1 MVAGRYCRAV
11 ERAGGIP
18 VLLPPVKSL
27 KQPLA
32 SLCQGLLL
40 SGGGDPDPSLYG
52 ELPHPKLGK
61 VDQERDH
68 WELTLIH
75 KAREEQ
81 IPILGIC
88 RGIQILNVALGGSLY
103 QDLPS
108 QYIEADEHWQ
118 KLPGEEVSHR
128 VQIKESTMLFS
139 LLEQNI
145 IWTNSHHH
153 QAIKK
158 LALGL
163 IISAQSDDGVIE
175 GVEATGEHFILGVQ
189 WHPERLTTQE
199 SSRIFAGFISACQKK
214 FGRKYF

>member
-1 MVAGRYCRAV
+1 V

-27 KQPLA
+27 KRPLA
-32 SLCQGLLL
+32 SYCQGLLL

-68 WELTLIH
+68 WELLLIR

-88 RGIQILNVALGGSLY
+88 RGMQILNVALGGSLY

-108 QYIEADEHWQ
+108 QYIQVGEHWQ
-118 KLPGEEVSHR
+118 KLPGEEVSHQ
-128 VQIKESTMLFS
+128 VQIKESTILHS
-139 LLEQNI
+139 LLEKGI

-153 QAIKK
+153 QALKK

-175 GVEATGEHFILGVQ
+175 GIEATGEDFTLGVQ
-189 WHPERLTTQE
+189 WHPERLAIPE
-199 SSRIFAGFISACQKK
+199 SARIFTGFIRACRKK
-214 FGRKYF
+214 FGITEGWNSKTASKE